1 MIDKIGFD
9 NEKYLEAFAAKVD
22 TMLALNAALVRRKT
36 VGSRPA
42 STEGETGDAG
52 VAPTKYADWSPEKI
66 KAQIAHTD
74 KTIDKLVYDLY
85 DLTEDEIKIV
95 EGK

>member
-66 KAQIAHTD
+66 EKQIAKTD
-74 KTIDKLVYDLY
+74 AEIDRMVYGLY
-85 DLTEDEIKIV
+85 ALTDEEIKIV
-95 EGK
+95 EGE